1 MSKTAPDSDDSGISE
16 DAREAARQRRDIRR
30 VIAEHGEEWPE
41 PTDDQIREIARLLP
55 PVPYDE
61 EWERQVQAA
70 ERELDLSDGSTP

>member
-1 MSKTAPDSDDSGISE
+1 MPDNDGNATSAE
-16 DAREAARQRRDIRR
+16 AREEARLRRDIRR

-61 EWERQVQAA
+61 ERERQVQAA
-70 ERELDLSDGSTP
+70 ERELAEQEDGG